1 MRRADEPTS
10 RDGGRD
16 GTHGTK
22 GTDGTGEDVGAGGL
36 LWAGGGVCVFLGGG
50 GGAGVWAGKTR
61 VARAFSF
68 VGKEG
73 R

>member
-36 LWAGGGVCVFLGGG
+36 LWAGGGRSVGGEN
-50 GGAGVWAGKTR
+50 AGCQGFFICWQR
-61 VARAFSF
+61 RAIKSS
-68 VGKEG
+68 V
-73 R
+73 